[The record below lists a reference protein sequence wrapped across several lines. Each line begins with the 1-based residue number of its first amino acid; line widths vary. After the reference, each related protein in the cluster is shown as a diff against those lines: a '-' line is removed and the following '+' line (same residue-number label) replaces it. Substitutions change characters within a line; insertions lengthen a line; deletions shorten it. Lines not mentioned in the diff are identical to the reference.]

1 MKNVILVS
9 LKALL
14 IAIRYNSRIDK
25 ILKKTKFIIGLAK

>member
-1 MKNVILVS
+1 MKNVILAS

-14 IAIRYNSRIDK
+14 IAIGYNSRIDK